1 MSVNPSNVAYISSAA
16 PVPGGSGILAFG
28 GSSNQEL
35 SYIGTAACIG
45 DNSATAFFV
54 QFIDGTNALPF
65 TPTAVVA
72 FRSGGN
78 ATNTVSVLSTNA
90 ISNTQCTVN
99 FSAAPG
105 TNATATVALL
115 ILK

>member
-1 MSVNPSNVAYISSAA
+1 MSVNPANLAYFGAA
-16 PVPGGSGILAFG
+16 PVAGGSTVLAFG
-28 GSSNQEL
+28 GSSMQEL
-35 SYIGTAACIG
+35 AYIGTAACIG
-45 DNSATAFFV
+45 DNSATAFFINFV
-54 QFIDGTNALPF
+54 DGTNALGF

-78 ATNTVSVLSTNA
+78 ATNTVAVLSTNA

-105 TNATATVALL
+105 TNATATVAVFV
-115 ILK
+115 LK

>member
-1 MSVNPSNVAYISSAA
+1 MSVNAANVAFFGQG
-16 PVPGGSGILAFG
+16 PVASGSTILAFG
-28 GSSNQEL
+28 GSSNLEL

-45 DNSATAFFV
+45 DASSTSFFV
-54 QFIDGTNALPF
+54 NFIDGTNALAW
-65 TPTAVVA
+65 TPSAVLA

-78 ATNTVSVLSTNA
+78 ATNTIYVQSTNA

-105 TNATATVALL
+105 SNATAT
-115 ILK
+115 ILVMVFK